1 MLFAFSFLCLI
12 LTFVVNDLRSS
23 TTAQSGDERQIED
36 KIPKHLPIKIRI
48 QPEKEKAVK
57 DLNNGRWHHDIAFEV
72 KNIGDKPIYYLS
84 FFLDMPEIKP
94 DGIIVGAHLYYG
106 QRSIFG
112 EWKGMAQPEDVPLR
126 PNETIVLTLGKLQAD
141 GWDERS
147 KIEKLPQPNKLSMVF
162 QELNFG
168 DGTGFV
174 GGTGAPWP
182 IPKRASPPAE
192 NQNTVPAS
200 LSGQRLH
207 HVEANNI
214 AKSRLKR
221 TDWR

>member
-1 MLFAFSFLCLI
+1 
-12 LTFVVNDLRSS
+12 
-23 TTAQSGDERQIED
+23 
-36 KIPKHLPIKIRI
+36 
-48 QPEKEKAVK
+48 
-57 DLNNGRWHHDIAFEV
+57 
-72 KNIGDKPIYYLS
+72 
-84 FFLDMPEIKP
+84 MPEIKP

-174 GGTGAPWP
+174 GGTGALGPYQSAHRRQRR
-182 IPKRASPPAE
+182 IRTLYQRA
-192 NQNTVPAS
+192 
-200 LSGQRLH
+200 
-207 HVEANNI
+207 
-214 AKSRLKR
+214 
-221 TDWR
+221 